1 LDKVTRR
8 AWELKVSS
16 DYKEEL
22 PTFDDLKEFLVNRFR
37 ALENLETKVERV
49 PKTTRAL
56 HVVKDKGVSCAFC
69 AGEHRISSCPKF
81 INESTETRR
90 NFVLKNKLCFICLL
104 SNHSVKFCKN
114 TLKCQVCKRRHHTLL
129 HSQGVFGSEVG
140 EGSSAARAESSSVT
154 YEGNRNANQAEGSK
168 PHVVGVGDKGT
179 TSTAVVVINL
189 HSRVNPSF
197 QIKVNAYV
205 LKSVTSLLPSA
216 KVARLEWVDLNDN
229 DLADPEY
236 FIPNRIDVLLGAEVY
251 SQVIQHGVKKNAN
264 GTLLAQETT
273 LGWVLS
279 GAFEIKQ
286 GVDSHS
292 NITVMHTSIQDDELK
307 RGCPVYVEWEGVVG
321 RRARAN
327 LLHKA
332 VPLPRAAHKIALGGA
347 AQPLSANVSA
357 IAFAAPAQLKR
368 RLGGPRAPAAPGAPP
383 AEPAPSTSGAAAA
396 PAPEDAAPTNGAVR
410 RRAPDTLPMEVT

>member
-1 LDKVTRR
+1 MIDGMSVLIIHPLPSRPSFMVLRAGLVGSVVTGSGGGRFYHPTLRYWAVDRCPEQPFSGYQELEVEDRLAQGASSGAWCSNTGGSSSRRAKQGSRAGRCRPRSQRAPLLDKVTRR

-154 YEGNRNANQAEGSK
+154 YEGNRDANKAEGSK
-168 PHVVGVGDKGT
+168 PHAFPRD
-179 TSTAVVVINL
+179 AVVNII
-189 HSRVNPSF
+189 SRSDSTEHWYSTGLKDIYF
-197 QIKVNAYV
+197 YV
-205 LKSVTSLLPSA
+205 QASPDCTREGGISSRLL
-216 KVARLEWVDLNDN
+216 
-229 DLADPEY
+229 
-236 FIPNRIDVLLGAEVY
+236 
-251 SQVIQHGVKKNAN
+251 
-264 GTLLAQETT
+264 
-273 LGWVLS
+273 
-279 GAFEIKQ
+279 
-286 GVDSHS
+286 
-292 NITVMHTSIQDDELK
+292 
-307 RGCPVYVEWEGVVG
+307 
-321 RRARAN
+321 
-327 LLHKA
+327 
-332 VPLPRAAHKIALGGA
+332 
-347 AQPLSANVSA
+347 
-357 IAFAAPAQLKR
+357 
-368 RLGGPRAPAAPGAPP
+368 
-383 AEPAPSTSGAAAA
+383 
-396 PAPEDAAPTNGAVR
+396 
-410 RRAPDTLPMEVT
+410 

>member
-1 LDKVTRR
+1 MIGESATDIKKLLNTTSDCLESIKNLDIDLGSILIIHIITEKLDKVTRR

-16 DYKEEL
+16 DSKEEL

-37 ALENLETKVERV
+37 ALENLETRVERV
-49 PKTTRAL
+49 PNTTRAL

-114 TLKCQVCKRRHHTLL
+114 TFKCQVCKRRHHTLL

-154 YEGNRNANQAEGSK
+154 YEGNRDANKAEGSK
-168 PHVVGVGDKGT
+168 PHVVSCLATGSRKTVLLATALVKAESRNGTYHTVRALLDQGSQGSFVTEALVQYLGLKKKPSKNKVVGVGDKGT

-189 HSRVNPSF
+189 HSRINPSF

-229 DLADPEY
+229 DMADPEY

-279 GAFEIKQ
+279 AQMGGAFF
-286 GVDSHS
+286 G
-292 NITVMHTSIQDDELK
+292 
-307 RGCPVYVEWEGVVG
+307 
-321 RRARAN
+321 
-327 LLHKA
+327 
-332 VPLPRAAHKIALGGA
+332 
-347 AQPLSANVSA
+347 
-357 IAFAAPAQLKR
+357 
-368 RLGGPRAPAAPGAPP
+368 
-383 AEPAPSTSGAAAA
+383 
-396 PAPEDAAPTNGAVR
+396 
-410 RRAPDTLPMEVT
+410 